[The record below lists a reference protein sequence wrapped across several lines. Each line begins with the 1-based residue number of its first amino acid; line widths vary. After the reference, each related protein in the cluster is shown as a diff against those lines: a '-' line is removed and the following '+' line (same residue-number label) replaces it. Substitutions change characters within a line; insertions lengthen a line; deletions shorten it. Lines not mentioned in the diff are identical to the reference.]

1 MVNEQATIRE
11 DAVNV
16 AELIE
21 ELENM
26 DPEAEVRLAIQP
38 SWPFQHTISGVY
50 DVPGKSDD
58 PQPNP
63 DQYANDNLEQYEDD
77 FEEWEAQQDAPDENV
92 VYIAEGG
99 QYYNAPYLPGAAANA
114 IGWGR

>member
-1 MVNEQATIRE
+1 
-11 DAVNV
+11 VNV

-21 ELENM
+21 ELEQM

-38 SWPFQHTISGVY
+38 GWPFQHTIAGVY
-50 DVPGKSDD
+50 DVPAKD
-58 PQPNP
+58 PSGEPNP
-63 DQYANDNLEQYEDD
+63 DQYSEDNLEQYEDD
-77 FEEWEAQQDAPDENV
+77 WDAWEERQDAPDTDV

-99 QYYNAPYLPGAAANA
+99 QLYSDPYLPGAAANA